1 MSPFRLT
8 MEQRERIQK
17 YARPFQNYLN
27 SPKGKRD
34 TQDRVYRR
42 QFFQSFT
49 PGRLSRL
56 EEADLAEL
64 VTHLW
69 ATSIYRNKR
78 YFVERLLS
86 ENGLPKLKRALKEL
100 LWGEG
105 SVYERYAHFLKEVKW
120 FGPAMVTELLA
131 HVHPKEC
138 GVWNDRARKA
148 LAILGFDQVL
158 PLRKYA
164 LSAKGYENFCRV
176 LSAIAVELEPLNAP
190 DEPDLL
196 FVDYFL
202 YEVFSSQKRSLVP
215 ETMAGEFDHD
225 EVRDKIRDI
234 GSWLGFEAEVE
245 EKIAHGARVD
255 VVWRARIGNL
265 GVVTYVFEVHKGGS
279 IDSLI
284 LNLQKARR
292 NPTVQKVIAVSDQ
305 QQLERLRRE
314 IQGLPEE
321 FRRALGY
328 WSVTEVEQVH
338 QNLAE
343 ATEIIQRL
351 ELVREEFPIGQSK
364 PLYTE

>member
-1 MSPFRLT
+1 MSALQLTAEQRKRIQDYVKPFRT
-8 MEQRERIQK
+8 
-17 YARPFQNYLN
+17 FLN
-27 SPKGKRD
+27 SPEGKRD
-34 TQDRVYRR
+34 TQDRLERR
-42 QFFQSFT
+42 RFFRSFT
-49 PGRLSRL
+49 PEKLSKL
-56 EEADLAEL
+56 EETDLAEL

-69 ATSIYRNKR
+69 ATRIFTNKR
-78 YFVERLLS
+78 YFVDRLVT
-86 ENGLPKLKRALKEL
+86 ENKLPKLRQALQEL

-105 SVYERYAHFLKEVKW
+105 SVYDRYVRFLKEVKW

-131 HVHPKEC
+131 HVHPRQC

-148 LAILGFDQVL
+148 LAVLGFGEVL
-158 PLRKYA
+158 PLKKYR
-164 LSAKGYENFCRV
+164 LSAREYEKFCRV
-176 LSAIAVELEPLNAP
+176 LSAIAIELRDFDIP

-202 YEVFSSQKRSLVP
+202 YEVFSSQKRGLIP
-215 ETMAGEFDHD
+215 EMMVMEFDHD

-234 GSWLGFEAEVE
+234 GSWLGFEAEIE

-284 LNLQKARR
+284 LNLQKARG

-305 QQLERLRRE
+305 RQLERLRQE
-314 IQGLPEE
+314 VQGLPEE
-321 FRRALGY
+321 FRKALGY
-328 WSVTEVEQVH
+328 WNVAEVEQVY

-343 ATEIIQRL
+343 TTEIIQRL
-351 ELVREEFPIGQSK
+351 ELVREEFPIVQAEPS
-364 PLYTE
+364 